1 MKKIITAIVAMV
13 LLTATATFANETNK
27 DNNIDERVEKS
38 FRKEFSTAEATSW
51 TKINDLYKV
60 QFILSGQVMF
70 AYLNEEGVLL
80 GAYRNILSNQLPMSL
95 MTQLKEDYAGYWISE
110 LFEMAKENQTN
121 YYVTIENG
129 DQKITLKSENANNW
143 NIKTKTKK

>member
-13 LLTATATFANETNK
+13 LLTATATFANGTNK

-51 TKINDLYKV
+51 TKINDIYKV
-60 QFILSGQVMF
+60 QFVLNGQVMF
-70 AYLNEEGVLL
+70 AYLNEDGVLL
-80 GAYRNILSNQLPMSL
+80 GAYRNILSNQLPMPL

-110 LFEMAKENQTN
+110 LFELAKENQTN
-121 YYVTIENG
+121 YFVTIENG

>member
-13 LLTATATFANETNK
+13 ILTATATFANETNK
-27 DNNIDERVEKS
+27 NNNVDERVEKS
-38 FRKEFSTAEATSW
+38 FRKEFSTAVETSW
-51 TKINDLYKV
+51 TKINDIYKA
-60 QFILSGQVMF
+60 QFVLNGQVMF

-110 LFEMAKENQTN
+110 LFELAKDSQTN
-121 YYVTIENG
+121 YYITLENG
-129 DQKITLKSENANNW
+129 DQKIMLKSENANNW
-143 NIKTKTKK
+143 NIKTKAKK